1 VEVMLA
7 RVHGVWVLVIVLMV
21 LVIAGC
27 SDDPEL
33 RNRDVS
39 GALPDLE
46 FTLEQAPDEQVVTEE
61 DFEGNVVA
69 LFFGF
74 THCPDYC
81 PLTLAKFAG
90 ALEGIEG
97 DLGRDMRV
105 LFVSVDPERDTPEQ
119 LARYVSG
126 FGERFVGLRADRS
139 TLRDLT
145 RRYRTTFSYGDPDEN
160 GHYDVSHG
168 TATFVFD
175 RNGEV
180 RFLARDDVPIDD
192 LEHDLRLLLEQ

>member
-1 VEVMLA
+1 MVACGKMP
-7 RVHGVWVLVIVLMV
+7 WLVGIVLTALFV
-21 LVIAGC
+21 AAC
-27 SDDPEL
+27 SDDPEF
-33 RNRDVS
+33 RSRDIS

-46 FTLEQAPDEQVVTEE
+46 FTLEQAPEERKVTEA
-61 DFEGNVVA
+61 DFEGKVVA

-90 ALEGIEG
+90 ALDGIEEE
-97 DLGRDMRV
+97 LAQDMRV

-119 LARYVSG
+119 LAQYVSG

-139 TLRDLT
+139 TLRDVT
-145 RRYRTTFSYGDPDEN
+145 RRYRTTFSHGEPDEN
-160 GHYDVSHG
+160 GHYDVAHG

-175 RNGEV
+175 RSGEV
-180 RFLARDDVPIDD
+180 RFLARDDAPVDD
-192 LEHDLRLLLEQ
+192 LEHDLRLLLEGS